1 MSSKSSKATG
11 SDAKPKATL
20 DVVDKP
26 DAMTVRRLQAKANGS
41 TGGGKRD
48 QIVIPP
54 SVPSIYEYNL
64 SEKLIDRRRRK
75 ASPTTTIVNRRLP
88 KVSKSIKAGMV
99 KFEEEPRRPRLRFNV
114 SDFRKK
120 FNMKAVAIAELAF
133 VKIAGR
139 KMTVTSK
146 AASRHF

>member
-41 TGGGKRD
+41 NGGKRD

-88 KVSKSIKAGMV
+88 KVSKNIKAGMV
-99 KFEEEPRRPRLRFNV
+99 KLEEEPRRPRLRFNV

-146 AASRHF
+146 AATRHF